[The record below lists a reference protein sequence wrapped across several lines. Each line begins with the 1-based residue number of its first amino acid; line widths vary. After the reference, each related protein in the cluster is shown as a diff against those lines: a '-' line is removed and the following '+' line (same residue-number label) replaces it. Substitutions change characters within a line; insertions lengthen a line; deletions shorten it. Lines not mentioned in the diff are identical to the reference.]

1 MHKILN
7 KCFGW
12 ITRCTSPRFLLLTIG
27 AGLAA
32 PAFAALLGVTL
43 SHPLISYNSQGT
55 TTYDAA
61 LDQFLVDAS
70 PLAIRL
76 APTDPPLLITAV
88 PGLGETLVI
97 NVTVDDTGA
106 LTGGTPGDDLL
117 VVGEV
122 DLGATGFFSGVLLT
136 GEVTGFGYRDSGGT
150 TDSYD
155 FTFSVTGGQLAF
167 LYPSAVGVQ
176 VTSEQSDFTGDFTNN
191 FGGQAKGT
199 LGALPRAALGDR
211 VWEDLNVNGI
221 QDCEDTNGNGILG
234 DVDPLDPANPAVSDQ
249 GPECG
254 DRTKGGAGIAGVP
267 VNLYQ
272 PDSGGDCT
280 IDLGIQVVTGA
291 DGLYLFEDLA
301 PGDYCVQFDITALP
315 DDFCVTDGYDLGA
328 PQFTALNV
336 GGDPAIDSDA
346 DPATGTTDG
355 LTLVAG
361 ETNRTLD
368 AGIFCPAKIGDRVWE
383 DANNNGLQDDG
394 ESGVE
399 GVIVRLFECGPDGIA
414 GTGDDV
420 DTGESR
426 VTDAIDGLYMFGAEP
441 EVFDLEPGDYYVTF
455 DPTTF
460 PPGFDFTVP
469 KAPGSNDTIDSDCLP
484 PDGITACVTLGSRDI
499 NLDRD
504 CGIVAP
510 PPNCDLDLDKQCRV
524 EPLPPADFDKCKG
537 KLQQFTVIW
546 GGDGAI
552 EVTGVNMGT
561 TNASGTIIPGDE
573 VTFFGPYDNND
584 VVVDIVSLGGIAE
597 ETGQSTFHVSCSDDD
612 FNSPDDCGKLAGD
625 GKDKSGFINLWRLE
639 GFIDADNRVLNCTP
653 DEEGEF
659 ADNCSFTL
667 QAPPSC
673 AVLKDNK
680 QKLTSL
686 TFEYTGGG
694 CDESDNDQ
702 DDKKAVCT
710 TTPENATVSGAVTV
724 RAAGKENFDK
734 DLYTVDPTLVDPAG
748 TFVVSADKFKS
759 TSFIEIVDGSGVI
772 ELNELHTSCSQPLA
786 VGDVFG
792 SLTLVAINGI
802 DGGADVT
809 YQYVVTNNGAPLTDV
824 VITDVPLGD
833 IGGPIN
839 LGSNDSATFSILEHL
854 LGTTVNTAT
863 AIGVLANGEVCTASD
878 TVTVEAVEP
887 PPEPAECKELKPID
901 ALILEYDALQA
912 GDRAIDQV
920 SWYRDKF
927 DADDPTKN
935 LINTIGPVADGQVV
949 NFDGF
954 AAADAKNDV
963 DFFIEFTDGSTAT
976 SRFHRSCSDDEMNDI
991 SDCGTL
997 QGDGKD
1003 NDAGL
1008 NTWLLRDLAGN
1019 GKVLGCP

>member
-1 MHKILN
+1 MPSILK
-7 KCFGW
+7 KC
-12 ITRCTSPRFLLLTIG
+12 LTWVAHRAAARVLPVAVG
-27 AGLAA
+27 AGLTA

-43 SHPLISYNSQGT
+43 SFPLISFDNQGT
-55 TTYDAA
+55 TTYDATT
-61 LDQFLVDAS
+61 DQFFINAS

-76 APTDPPLLITAV
+76 APTDPPVLITAV

-97 NVTVDDTGA
+97 NATVDDTGA
-106 LTGGTPGDDLL
+106 LTGGAPGDDLL

-155 FTFSVTGGQLAF
+155 FTFTVTGGQLAF
-167 LYPSAVGVQ
+167 LYPSLVGVQ
-176 VTSEQSDFTGDFTNN
+176 LTSGQSDFEGDFTVN
-191 FGGQAKGT
+191 FGGEAKGT
-199 LGALPRAALGDR
+199 LGALPVAALGDR

-234 DVDPLDPANPAVSDQ
+234 DVDPLDPDNPAVSDQ

-254 DRTKGGAGIAGVP
+254 DRTNGGAGIAGVP

-272 PDSGGDCT
+272 PDGNGDCT
-280 IDLGIQVVTGA
+280 IDLGIQVVTGT
-291 DGLYLFEDLA
+291 DGLYLFEGLT
-301 PGDYCVQFDITALP
+301 PGDYCVRFDIAALP
-315 DDFCVTDGYDLGA
+315 ADFCVTDGYELGA

-346 DPATGTTDG
+346 DPATGTTDA
-355 LTLVAG
+355 LSLAAG
-361 ETNRTLD
+361 EINRTLD
-368 AGIFCPAKIGDRVWE
+368 AGVFCPAKIGDRVWW
-383 DANNNGLQDDG
+383 DANGNGLQDDS
-394 ESGVE
+394 ESGVD
-399 GVIVRLFECGPDGIA
+399 GVTVNLFECGPDGIA

-441 EVFDLEPGDYYVTF
+441 GVFDLPPGDYYVQF

-460 PPGFDFTVP
+460 PAGFDFTIPNVN
-469 KAPGSNDTIDSDCLP
+469 GDDINSDCLP
-484 PDGITACVTLGSRDI
+484 LDGITACTMLGSRDI
-499 NLDRD
+499 NLNRD
-504 CGIVAP
+504 CGIVEP
-510 PPNCDLDLDKQCRV
+510 PPNCDLELDKQCRV
-524 EPLPPADFDKCKG
+524 DPLTPADFDKCKG

-546 GGDGAI
+546 NGDGAI

-561 TNASGTIIPGDE
+561 TSASGTVIPGDE
-573 VTFFGPYDNND
+573 VTFFGPYSSND
-584 VVVDIVSLGGIAE
+584 VVVDIVSLDNVAG

-653 DEEGEF
+653 DAEGEF

-667 QAPPSC
+667 PPMPSC
-673 AVLKDNK
+673 EILKENK

-694 CDESDNDQ
+694 CDQSDNDQ
-702 DDKKAVCT
+702 GSKAVCT
-710 TTPENATVSGAVTV
+710 ATPEDAIVSGTVTV
-724 RAAGKENFDK
+724 RAAGNEDFEK

-748 TFVVSADKFKS
+748 TFEVSADKFKS
-759 TSFIEIVDGSGVI
+759 TSFIEIVGGSSVT
-772 ELNELHTSCSQPLA
+772 ELNELHTSCSKPLA

-792 SLTLVAINGI
+792 SLTLVAINGN
-802 DGGADVT
+802 DGGVDVT
-809 YQYVVTNNGAPLTDV
+809 YQYVVTNNGAPLTNV
-824 VITDVPLGD
+824 LVTDVPLGD
-833 IGGPIN
+833 IGGPVN
-839 LGSNDSATFSILEHL
+839 LGTTDSVTFTKLVQL
-854 LGTTVNTAT
+854 LGTTVNTGT
-863 AIGVLANGEVCTASD
+863 ASGFLSNGEACSASD
-878 TVTVEAVEP
+878 TVIVEAVEL

-901 ALILEYDALQA
+901 ALILEYEASQA
-912 GDRAIDQV
+912 GDRSINEV

-927 DADDPTKN
+927 DTNDPTKN
-935 LINTIGPVADGQVV
+935 LIDSTGPVVDGQVV

-963 DFFIEFTDGSTAT
+963 DFFIEFTDGTTAT
-976 SRFHRSCSDDEMNDI
+976 SRFHRSCSDKEMNDI
-991 SDCGTL
+991 SDCGSL
-997 QGDGKD
+997 QGNGKD

-1008 NTWLLRDLAGN
+1008 NTWILRDLAGN

>member
-76 APTDPPLLITAV
+76 APTDPPVLITGV

-97 NVTVDDTGA
+97 NVTVDETGA
-106 LTGGTPGDDLL
+106 LTGGAPGDDLL
-117 VVGEV
+117 VSGAVTLGSDTYSGE
-122 DLGATGFFSGVLLT
+122 LLT

-155 FTFSVTGGQLAF
+155 FTFTVTGGQLAF

-176 VTSEQSDFTGDFTNN
+176 VASEQSDFEGDFTVN
-191 FGGQAKGT
+191 FGGGAKGT
-199 LGALPRAALGDR
+199 LGALPVAALGDR

-254 DRTKGGAGIAGVP
+254 DSEDGGAGISGVP
-267 VNLYQ
+267 VNLFQ
-272 PDSGGDCT
+272 PDEFGDCT
-280 IDLGIQVVTGA
+280 VDLGMQVVTGT

-301 PGDYCVQFDITALP
+301 PGDYCVQFNITALP
-315 DDFCVTDGYDLGA
+315 DGFCDTDGFELGT
-328 PQFTALNV
+328 PQYTALNV

-346 DPATGTTDG
+346 DPVTGTTDALSLG
-355 LTLVAG
+355 AG
-361 ETNRTLD
+361 EINRTLD
-368 AGIFCPAKIGDRVWE
+368 AGVVCPAKIGDRVWH
-383 DANNNGLQDDG
+383 DVNSNGLQDDG
-394 ESGVE
+394 MTGVD
-399 GVIVRLFECGPDGIA
+399 GVTVKLFECGPDGIA
-414 GTGDDV
+414 GTADDV

-426 VTDAIDGLYMFGAEP
+426 VTDAIDGLYMFGGEP
-441 EVFDLEPGDYYVTF
+441 EVLELPPGDYYVKF
-455 DPTTF
+455 DPATF

-469 KAPGSNDTIDSDCLP
+469 KVDSDDTIDSDCLP
-484 PDGITACVTLGSRDI
+484 SDGITACVTLGSREI
-499 NLDRD
+499 NLNRD

-546 GGDGAI
+546 DGDGAI
-552 EVTGVNMGT
+552 EITGVNMGT
-561 TNASGTIIPGDE
+561 TSASGTIQPNDE

-584 VVVDIVSLGGIAE
+584 VVVDIVSVGGLAG

-625 GKDKSGFINLWRLE
+625 GKDKSGYINLWRLE

-667 QAPPSC
+667 QVPPSC
-673 AVLKDNK
+673 ALLKENK

-694 CDESDNDQ
+694 CDASDNDQ
-702 DDKKAVCT
+702 DSKKAVCT
-710 TTPENATVSGAVTV
+710 TTPEGDIVSGAVTV
-724 RAAGKENFDK
+724 RAAGNENFDK

-759 TSFIEIVDGSGVI
+759 TSFIEIMDGSSVI

-839 LGSNDSATFSILEHL
+839 LGTNDSATFSILEHL

-863 AIGVLANGEVCTASD
+863 ATGVLANGEVCTASD

-887 PPEPAECKELKPID
+887 PPAPAECKELKPID

-920 SWYRDKF
+920 SWYRDKY
-927 DADDPTKN
+927 DAKDPTKN

-963 DFFIEFTDGSTAT
+963 DFFIEFTDGTTAT
-976 SRFHRSCSDDEMNDI
+976 SRFHRSCSDEEMNDI

-1003 NDAGL
+1003 NKSGL

>member
-1 MHKILN
+1 MHKILK
-7 KCFGW
+7 KCFRWVG
-12 ITRCTSPRFLLLTIG
+12 RRGASRVLPVAVG
-27 AGLAA
+27 AGLTA

-43 SHPLISYNSQGT
+43 SHPLISYDNQGT
-55 TTYDAA
+55 TTYDAFT
-61 LDQFLVDAS
+61 DQFLVDAS

-76 APTDPPLLITAV
+76 APSDPPVLVTPV

-106 LTGGTPGDDLL
+106 LTGGAPGNDLL

-122 DLGATGFFSGVLLT
+122 NLGALGFFSGVLLT
-136 GEVTGFGYRDSGGT
+136 GEVSGFGFQDSGGT
-150 TDSYD
+150 TDAYD
-155 FTFSVTGGQLAF
+155 FTFTVTGGQLAF

-176 VTSEQSDFTGDFTNN
+176 LSSAFSDFTGDFTVD
-191 FGGQAKGT
+191 FSGEAKGT
-199 LGALPRAALGDR
+199 LGALPTAALGDR

-254 DRTKGGAGIAGVP
+254 DRNNGGAGIGGVP
-267 VNLYQ
+267 VNLFQ
-272 PDSGGDCT
+272 PDGNGDCT
-280 IDLGIQVVTGA
+280 IDLGIQVVTGT
-291 DGLYLFEDLA
+291 DGLYLFEDLD
-301 PGDYCVQFDITALP
+301 PGDYCVRFDITALP

-328 PQFTALNV
+328 PQYTALNV
-336 GGDPAIDSDA
+336 GGDPAVDSDA
-346 DPATGTTDG
+346 DPATGSTDA
-355 LTLVAG
+355 LTLAGG

-368 AGIFCPAKIGDRVWE
+368 AGVVCPAKIGDRVWH
-383 DANNNGLQDDG
+383 DVDKNGLQDDG
-394 ESGVE
+394 MTGVD
-399 GVIVRLFECGPDGIA
+399 GVTVKLFECGPDGIA
-414 GTGDDV
+414 GTADDV
-420 DTGESR
+420 DTGETR

-441 EVFDLEPGDYYVTF
+441 GVFDLEPGDYYVKF

-469 KAPGSNDTIDSDCLP
+469 KVGADDTRDSDCLP
-484 PDGITACVTLGSRDI
+484 PDGITACVTLGSRGI
-499 NLDRD
+499 NLNRD

-510 PPNCDLDLDKQCRV
+510 PPNCDLELDKQCRV
-524 EPLPPADFDKCKG
+524 EPLPPAEFDKCKG
-537 KLQQFTVIW
+537 KLQQFTVVW
-546 GGDGAI
+546 DGGGAI
-552 EVTGVNMGT
+552 EITGVNMGT
-561 TNASGTIIPGDE
+561 TSASGTIIPGDE
-573 VTFFGPYDNND
+573 VTFFGPYDDND
-584 VVVDIVSLGGIAE
+584 VVVDIVSVGGVAE

-625 GKDKSGFINLWRLE
+625 GKDKSGFVNLWRLE
-639 GFIDADNRVLNCTP
+639 GFIDAEDRVLNCTP

-659 ADNCSFTL
+659 ADNCIFTL

-673 AVLKDNK
+673 ALLKESK

-694 CDESDNDQ
+694 CDQSDNDQ

-710 TTPENATVSGAVTV
+710 TTPENGVVSGAVTV
-724 RAAGKENFDK
+724 RAAGNENFDK

-759 TSFIEIVDGSGVI
+759 TSFIEIMDGLSVI

-792 SLTLVAINGI
+792 SLTLVAINGV

-824 VITDVPLGD
+824 VVTDVPLGD
-833 IGGPIN
+833 IGSLN
-839 LGSNDSATFSILEHL
+839 VLGTNDSATFSILEHL

-863 AIGVLANGEVCTASD
+863 ATGVLANGEICTASD

-887 PPEPAECKELKPID
+887 PPQPAECKELKPID
-901 ALILEYDALQA
+901 ALILEYEASQA

-935 LINTIGPVADGQVV
+935 LINSTGPVLDGQVV

-963 DFFIEFTDGSTAT
+963 DFFIEFTDGTTAT
-976 SRFHRSCSDDEMNDI
+976 SRFHRSCSDEEMNDI
-991 SDCGTL
+991 SDCGSL
-997 QGDGKD
+997 QGNGKD
-1003 NDAGL
+1003 NNAGL
-1008 NTWLLRDLAGN
+1008 NTWILRDLAGN

>member
-7 KCFGW
+7 KYFRW
-12 ITRCTSPRFLLLTIG
+12 IARRTAPRFLLLAIG
-27 AGLAA
+27 AGLTA

-43 SHPLISYNSQGT
+43 SHPLLSFNNQGT
-55 TTYDAA
+55 TTYDATT
-61 LDQFLVDAS
+61 DQFLVDAS

-76 APTDPPLLITAV
+76 APTDLPVLITVV

-117 VVGEV
+117 VVGQV

-136 GEVTGFGYRDSGGT
+136 GEVTGFGFRDSGGS

-155 FTFSVTGGQLAF
+155 FTFTVTGGQLDF

-176 VTSEQSDFTGDFTNN
+176 VTSARSNFKGDFSVN
-191 FGGQAKGT
+191 FAGEAKGT
-199 LGALPRAALGDR
+199 LGALPVAALGDR

-221 QDCEDTNGNGILG
+221 QDCEDTNGNGIVG

-254 DRTKGGAGIAGVP
+254 DREDGGAGIAGVP
-267 VNLYQ
+267 VNLFQ
-272 PDSGGDCT
+272 PDGNGDCN
-280 IDLGIQVVTGA
+280 IDLGSQIVTGA
-291 DGLYLFEDLA
+291 DGLYLFENLT

-315 DDFCVTDGYDLGA
+315 DDFCTTDGFALGA
-328 PQFTALNV
+328 PQFTAPNA

-346 DPATGTTDG
+346 DPATGTTDA
-355 LTLVAG
+355 LSLAAG

-383 DANNNGLQDDG
+383 DTDQDGLQDG
-394 ESGVE
+394 EELGVE
-399 GVIVRLFECGPDGIA
+399 GVTVRLFECGPDGIA

-420 DTGESR
+420 DTGETR

-441 EVFDLEPGDYYVTF
+441 GVFDLEPGDYYVTF
-455 DPTTF
+455 DPTTL
-460 PPGFDFTVP
+460 PPGFDYTIP
-469 KAPGSNDTIDSDCLP
+469 KVGSDDSIDSDCLS
-484 PDGITACVTLGSRDI
+484 PDGITACTTLGSRGI

-504 CGIVAP
+504 CGIIAP
-510 PPNCDLDLDKQCRV
+510 PPNCDLELDKQCRV
-524 EPLPPADFDKCKG
+524 EPLPPADFEKCKG

-561 TNASGTIIPGDE
+561 TSASGTIVPGDV
-573 VTFFGPYDNND
+573 VTFFGPYDKND
-584 VVVDIVSLGGIAE
+584 VVVDIVSLDGIAS

-625 GKDKSGFINLWRLE
+625 GKNKSGFINLWRLE
-639 GFIDADNRVLNCTP
+639 GFIDADNQVLDCTP
-653 DEEGEF
+653 DAEGEF

-667 QAPPSC
+667 PPMPSC
-673 AVLKDNK
+673 EILKENK

-694 CDESDNDQ
+694 CDQSDNDQ
-702 DDKKAVCT
+702 GSKAVCT
-710 TTPENATVSGAVTV
+710 TTPTGDIVSGSVTV

-748 TFVVSADKFKS
+748 TFEVSADKFKS
-759 TSFIEIVDGSGVI
+759 TSFIEIVDGSGVT
-772 ELNELHTSCSQPLA
+772 ELNELHTSCSKPLA

-792 SLTLVAINGI
+792 SLALVAINGN
-802 DGGADVT
+802 DGAVDVT
-809 YQYVVTNNGAPLTDV
+809 YQYVVTNNGDALTNV
-824 VITDVPLGD
+824 LVTDVPLGD
-833 IGGPIN
+833 IGGPVN
-839 LGSNDSATFSILEHL
+839 LGTTDSVTFTKLVQL
-854 LGTTVNTAT
+854 LGTTVNTGT
-863 AIGVLANGEVCTASD
+863 ASGILSNGEACSASD
-878 TVTVEAVEP
+878 TVTVEAIEP
-887 PPEPAECKELKPID
+887 PPQPAECKELKPID
-901 ALILEYDALQA
+901 ALILEYDASQA
-912 GDRAIDQV
+912 GGRSIDEV

-927 DADDPTKN
+927 DANDPTKN
-935 LINTIGPVADGQVV
+935 LISTTGPVDDGQVV

-963 DFFIEFTDGSTAT
+963 DFFIQFTDGSTAT

-991 SDCGTL
+991 SDCGAL
-997 QGDGKD
+997 QGNGKD
-1003 NDAGL
+1003 NDSGL